1 MDNVTIVELM
11 IREADQEI
19 IDCKER
25 LIKKLVNA
33 DKDSMIDISDEEW
46 YEFKTALE
54 QKALLKDILDR
65 LYEAENN

>member
-11 IREADQEI
+11 IREANQEI

-25 LIKKLVNA
+25 LIKKLVKA
-33 DKDSMIDISDEEW
+33 DKDSMIDVGDEEW

-54 QKALLKDILDR
+54 QKALLNDILDR
-65 LYEAENN
+65 LHEAENN